1 MKVSSGRSASSAS
14 SSLSLQESRMFSQ
27 MVLQR
32 WCFTLFLL
40 CSPVPH
46 HGRPVDG
53 LSGRT

>member
-1 MKVSSGRSASSAS
+1 
-14 SSLSLQESRMFSQ
+14 MFCSQ